1 MGRPR
6 KLAQGLPQRVYLK
19 SGSYY
24 YVHAQGQRWER
35 LGTDLAAAK
44 TIAASY
50 NGAAG
55 HHPNTLSFWIAEW
68 KKENDARVKAGTLSP
83 RTRDDYAGD
92 IGQIE
97 NVFGKM
103 SPSSIQAKHITEYL
117 KIGRDSDRPVRA
129 NREKAA
135 LSACLSWM
143 VANGHAD
150 MRENVAKL
158 VRRNREEPRKR
169 YVSDAEY
176 QAVYALA
183 GPAERALME
192 LVYRTLQ
199 RPSDVLK
206 WTWSNIDQGV
216 LSFTQGKTGAK
227 LRISVTPGL
236 RACFDQLAAART
248 RRSLY
253 LIPREDGRP
262 YTEMGIASMLRRAVV
277 AAGLKDL
284 ALYDMKA
291 KGATDMYQAGTPI
304 EQIQAL
310 CGHDQASTTEI
321 YIKQH
326 LRQVVQPN
334 SRVVTGGPAA
344 A

>member
-1 MGRPR
+1 M
-6 KLAQGLPQRVYLK
+6 K
-19 SGSYY
+19 SG
-24 YVHAQGQRWER
+24 A
-35 LGTDLAAAK
+35 
-44 TIAASY
+44 
-50 NGAAG
+50 
-55 HHPNTLSFWIAEW
+55 
-68 KKENDARVKAGTLSP
+68 LSP
-83 RTRDDYAGD
+83 RTRDDYAAD

-97 NVFGKM
+97 DVFGKM
-103 SPSSIQAKHITEYL
+103 PPTSIQAKHITEYL
-117 KIGRDSDRPVRA
+117 KIGRDNDRPVRA

-143 VANGHAD
+143 VANTHAEL
-150 MRENVAKL
+150 RENVAKL

-169 YVSDAEY
+169 YVSNDEY
-176 QAVYALA
+176 KAVYAQA
-183 GPAERALME
+183 GAAERALME

-206 WTWSNIDQGV
+206 WTWSNIDAAGV

-227 LRISVTPGL
+227 LRIAVTPGL
-236 RACFDQLAAART
+236 RSCFDQLAAART
-248 RRSLY
+248 KRSLY

-291 KGATDMYQAGTPI
+291 KGATDMYQEGTAI
-304 EQIQAL
+304 EVIQSL

-326 LRQVVQPN
+326 LQKVVQPN
-334 SRVVTGGPAA
+334 SRVLTGGAA
-344 A
+344 AA